1 MGLIDKL
8 FGNLFGKSTQTPKS
22 PEPATGD
29 YMARWEKERQERIQ
43 AAELRLKDWV
53 ATMVKEKGGLPFTWE
68 SGNDE
73 AFVTFK
79 DSSEAEQ
86 ENFQDLEEYIVD
98 KLNIP
103 DAGEFEMTGSGTVY
117 IDDNFVKAKYSSTMK
132 AIIDYD
138 EETEQEVYSEE
149 EEDSGDKVLF
159 SL

>member
-8 FGNLFGKSTQTPKS
+8 FGKFFGNSDGKARLS
-22 PEPATGD
+22 EPTTND
-29 YMARWEKERQERIQ
+29 YMARWEKERQQRIQ
-43 AAELRLKDWV
+43 AAESRLKDWV
-53 ATMVKEKGGLPFTWE
+53 IASVKEKGSLSFSWE

-79 DSSEAEQ
+79 DSTEMEE
-86 ENFQDLEEYIVD
+86 ENYQDLEEYIVD
-98 KLNIP
+98 KLDIP

-117 IDDNFVKAKYSSTMK
+117 IDGNLVRAKYTSTMK

-138 EETEQEVYSEE
+138 EGTEKEVYSEE

-159 SL
+159 TL